1 MVPACR
7 RPWSHEVVTLCD
19 GLVAPD
25 PATALHSPR
34 ISRRERGPLVSLRNA
49 KGEQEMTMTSGFKTL
64 ALAGTLIAAPFL
76 ATASYAATIVGL
88 VDGKTLVWVDPATKK
103 VTGKA
108 DIKGAAS
115 IVGIDVRP
123 ADGMLYAVAADGGIY
138 TVDAKTGAT
147 TMKSKLS
154 ETLKAGVTVTVDFNP
169 VADRLRIIT
178 SEGVNLR
185 VNVDDGKAVV
195 DGPLKFKDGDA
206 QAGKT
211 PKVVAG
217 AYTNSSNPKPAATAL
232 YDIDEAGHLL
242 SQAPPNDGILN
253 TIGMLG
259 VKLDGPVAFN
269 IVAKGED
276 NTAWLVNGGTLY
288 SVDLKTGKATSAGK
302 IEGLSG
308 KLSDIAWID

>member
-1 MVPACR
+1 
-7 RPWSHEVVTLCD
+7 
-19 GLVAPD
+19 
-25 PATALHSPR
+25 
-34 ISRRERGPLVSLRNA
+34 
-49 KGEQEMTMTSGFKTL
+49 MTSGFKTL

-76 ATASYAATIVGL
+76 ASASYAATIVGL

-138 TVDAKTGAT
+138 TLDAKTGAA

-185 VNVDDGKAVV
+185 VNVDDGKATV

-211 PKVVAG
+211 AKVVAG
-217 AYTNSSNPKPAATAL
+217 AYTNSSNPKPGATAL

-259 VKLDGPVAFN
+259 VKLEGPVAFN

-276 NTAWLVNGGTLY
+276 NTAWLVNAGTLY

-308 KLSDIAWID
+308 QLSDIAWID